1 MIKNYLTLCLGSLIL
16 SVNAQNASLRNATS
30 VENEP
35 VITREVQNA
44 VSTSTVVR
52 LSAPGFAPASTC
64 SANVSRGL
72 TPQGYVVSGTSTYL
86 DKEFSQRFDL
96 TTYSLTTPASI
107 SSVDMVFSYAGSG
120 TGSVTAK
127 IYSDNLG
134 TPSTLLGTSLP
145 IAVTSC
151 STPLAP
157 NTYTFTSAVKTT
169 FTFSTAVNLTSTK
182 FHVSLELPN
191 AYTYTSYTSF
201 SADLGLLYNAKC
213 AADDSSIYARAS
225 DNKWINVAT
234 AYSST
239 FNKKGSLAI
248 EPMVSA
254 NNISTSLKNQ
264 SKNSD
269 AFTVFPNPV
278 NNDLTV
284 SYNLNNSS
292 KTEIRIYDVT
302 GKLVLLNKTEELP
315 VGYNTAK
322 IDVSNLNSGV
332 YMVELKTKESS
343 SMKKF
348 IIAK

>member
-72 TPQGYVVSGTSTYL
+72 TASGYIYAGTSTYL
-86 DKEFSQRFDL
+86 DKEFAQRFDL
-96 TTYSLTTPASI
+96 TKYNLTTPASI
-107 SSVDMVFSYAGSG
+107 SSVDMVFSYAGLG

-169 FTFSTAVNLTSTK
+169 FTFTTAVNLTSTK

-191 AYTYTSYTSF
+191 AYTYTDYTIN
-201 SADLGLLYNAKC
+201 SANLGLLYNAKC

-248 EPMVSA
+248 EPTVSA
-254 NNISTSLKNQ
+254 NISTSLKNQ

-269 AFTVFPNPV
+269 AFTVFPNPA

-302 GKLVLLNKTEELP
+302 GKLVLLNKTEELS

-322 IDVSNLNSGV
+322 IDVSDLNSGV
-332 YMVELKTKESS
+332 YMVELKTKEGS

>member
-52 LSAPGFAPASTC
+52 LYSPGLAPTSTC
-64 SANVSRGL
+64 SLTAGL
-72 TPQGYVVSGTSTYL
+72 TANGYIYAGTSTYL
-86 DKEFSQRFDL
+86 DKEFAQRFDL
-96 TTYSLTTPASI
+96 TKYNLTTPASI
-107 SSVDMVFSYAGSG
+107 SSVIMEFAAAGVGS
-120 TGSVTAK
+120 GSVTAK
-127 IYSDNLG
+127 IYTDNLG
-134 TPSTLLGTSLP
+134 TPSALLGTSLP

-151 STPLAP
+151 STAL
-157 NTYTFTSAVKTT
+157 TT
-169 FTFSTAVNLTSTK
+169 FTFSNAVNLTSTK
-182 FHVSLELPN
+182 FHVSLELPS
-191 AYTYTSYTSF
+191 AYTYSNNTIN
-201 SADLGLLYNAKC
+201 SAKLGLILAVNC
-213 AADDSSIYARAS
+213 AADDSSIYARTS
-225 DNKWINVAT
+225 SNTWINVAT
-234 AYSST
+234 SFGS
-239 FNKKGSLAI
+239 FNKKGSFAI
-248 EPMVSA
+248 EPIVSA

-302 GKLVLLNKTEELP
+302 GKLVVLNKTEELP